1 MSPKGVKLEHSLR
14 LSFWASNNEVEYK
27 ALIAGLR
34 ATHSLE
40 VADLVVYLDSRLV
53 VSQVEGSFKAKDSWM
68 VKYLRLVN
76 QMMGKFRRAKV
87 VQIT

>member
-1 MSPKGVKLEHSLR
+1 M
-14 LSFWASNNEVEYK
+14 
-27 ALIAGLR
+27 
-34 ATHSLE
+34 
-40 VADLVVYLDSRLV
+40 
-53 VSQVEGSFKAKDSWM
+53 VSQVEGSFEAKDSWM